1 MDTFSP
7 EENMAKI
14 VLHGHPKKITRQELI
29 QSGHF
34 FSDHLLKRLSKN
46 VTVVIKLKNNLYK
59 STKCF
64 GTCTY
69 TDDDFRFESKKYR
82 EFEIEMDSDF
92 GRPFMIRTLA
102 HEMVHVKQY
111 ARGQLIEMS
120 GPYQKWNGVMFS
132 DAKVPYKK
140 LPWEVEALRLEKE
153 LYELWKQHRDR

>member
-1 MDTFSP
+1 
-7 EENMAKI
+7 MAKI
-14 VLHGHPKKITRQELI
+14 VLHGWPKKITKQELI

-34 FSDHLLKRLSKN
+34 FADHLLKRLSN
-46 VTVVIKLKNNLYK
+46 NISVVIRLQNSFYAGT
-59 STKCF
+59 SCF
-64 GTCTY
+64 GTCDY
-69 TDDDFRFESKKYR
+69 TDDDARPDRHR

-92 GRPFMIRTLA
+92 GRPFMLRTLA

-132 DAKVPYKK
+132 ESKVPYKK
-140 LPWEVEALRLEKE
+140 LPWEAEALRLEKE